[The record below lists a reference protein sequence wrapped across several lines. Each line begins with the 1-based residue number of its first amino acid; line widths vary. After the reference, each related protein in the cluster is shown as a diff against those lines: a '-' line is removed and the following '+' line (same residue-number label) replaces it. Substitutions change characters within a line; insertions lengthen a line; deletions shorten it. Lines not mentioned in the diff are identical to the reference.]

1 MKRWFPLVFLAAC
14 GPATGVAED
23 ASVDALEAAAPLD
36 APSDT
41 APESTVP
48 EASTPD
54 VGPEAAVCPDADGD
68 GHRAMRCGGDDCDDS
83 DATSFPGSRMSPGRC
98 SLRDTD
104 CDGVSDLAQSPNNAT
119 AWCELYWER
128 EHGERTYAVC
138 VAPQPGRWTYGG
150 CRWCPD
156 GSNSTSPMCVCW
168 SPTEAEH
175 ACPVLR

>member
-1 MKRWFPLVFLAAC
+1 MSDPQAPPAQPPKKGPGCIVTGGGGFLLFCFAFV
-14 GPATGVAED
+14 GW
-23 ASVDALEAAAPLD
+23 SQLREARRPR
-36 APSDT
+36 
-41 APESTVP
+41 V
-48 EASTPD
+48 
-54 VGPEAAVCPDADGD
+54 V
-68 GHRAMRCGGDDCDDS
+68 M
-83 DATSFPGSRMSPGRC
+83 
-98 SLRDTD
+98 
-104 CDGVSDLAQSPNNAT
+104 
-119 AWCELYWER
+119 LYWER